1 MEFNNLTK
9 TTKTNK
15 GGYTHEVLFIDRN
28 WLATIG
34 QPVNDGTPG
43 SRVIITTAHTL
54 KTAADLGLPVGTTVG
69 WNKAYVTED
78 TAKLMVNAN
87 EARDASGGSIE
98 FEMLV
103 PGDEPEAEEFVL
115 TASTKDCVVLLRDPN
130 DKLNPKYFTQIG
142 DETSSVQFK
151 GSYDSAS
158 AADGTKGFKVKGIGS
173 VLNKFYYRPASLPT
187 LFEPA

>member
-1 MEFNNLTK
+1 MEFNNLKK

-28 WLATIG
+28 WLDTIG

-43 SRVIITTAHTL
+43 SRVTITTAHTL
-54 KTAADLGLPVGTTVG
+54 KTATDLGLPNGTTVG
-69 WNKAYVTED
+69 WNKAFVTED

-87 EARDASGGSIE
+87 ENRDASGGSVDIE
-98 FEMLV
+98 LFI
-103 PGDEPEAEEFVL
+103 PGDEPEAEEFVM
-115 TASTKDCVVLLRDPN
+115 TASTKDVIVLLRDPN
-130 DKLNPKYFTQIG
+130 DKTNPKYFVQIG

-151 GSYDSAS
+151 GSFDSATGP
-158 AADGTKGFKVKGIGS
+158 DGAKGFKVKGIGS
-173 VLNKFYYRPASLPT
+173 ILNKFYYRPAALPT